1 MMRRFSA
8 LVSAV
13 IILAGCVS
21 GGGAALPS
29 VLTEQ
34 AFSPPDWEQTL
45 YADIHLPEGR
55 GPHAAVIVVHG
66 GGWARRSRD
75 DMDGIARELAQ
86 AGYVAMNIDYRF
98 APEHVFPAQ
107 LHDLQI
113 AVRWLRQHA
122 TDLDVDADR
131 VAVLGYSS
139 GGHLASLLGL
149 VAGQGGVL
157 DQPYGGEDTRIQAVV
172 AGGAPMDLRKYS
184 GGRLVPAFLG
194 GTRDEVP
201 EVFAAASPVTH
212 VHRDAPPFFLFH
224 ARQDR
229 TVSLDHATDFQVALE
244 AAGGDVVL
252 YEQAWRGH
260 ITGFLWRGDATAAAL
275 SWLEDTLAAL

>member
-1 MMRRFSA
+1 MRRLSVLLGAIA
-8 LVSAV
+8 L
-13 IILAGCVS
+13 LAGCMA
-21 GGGAALPS
+21 GASRFQLAP
-29 VLTEQ
+29 VERVY
-34 AFSPPDWEQTL
+34 SPADWPQTL
-45 YADIHLPEGR
+45 YADIYVPEKR
-55 GPHAAVIVVHG
+55 GPHAAVILAHG
-66 GGWARRSRD
+66 GGWARRSRA

-122 TDLDVDADR
+122 SDLDVDPDR

-149 VAGQGGVL
+149 VAGQGGEL
-157 DQPYGGEDTRIQAVV
+157 DYPYGGQDTRVQAVV
-172 AGGAPMDLRKYS
+172 AGGAPMDLRKYA

-194 GTRDEVP
+194 GTRSEVP

-212 VHRDAPPFFLFH
+212 VHPEAPPFFLFH

-229 TVSLDHATDFQVALE
+229 TVPLEHATDFQAALA
-244 AAGGDVVL
+244 AAGGDVEL
-252 YEQAWRGH
+252 YEQTWRGH
-260 ITGFLWRGDATAAAL
+260 ITGFLWRSDATAAAL
-275 SWLEDTLAAL
+275 SWLEDVFATL